1 MYSPALAKRMDTPPC
16 SPSSST
22 TSESSAAFSSSPKQ
36 DLPQV
41 YQCDECQRQFN
52 RKYTLHEHIKTHTG
66 EKPYVC
72 PVRSCAKRFSTTGN
86 LARHRRL
93 HGFIKPLQ
101 CPVMNCP
108 CEFPS
113 EHKLEKHMKV
123 HFGIPVRICLVP
135 GCGKTFSTTGNLNRH
150 MKNQHD
156 KFESSLAE
164 EQRSPMTTSSP
175 TGVYEL
181 ASYNQGFE
189 MMMLGMA
196 AKQPTS
202 DVSNAEL
209 LDALACLWEDNHQ
222 HNIPQELGLLD
233 DIVLFHVASLE

>member
-1 MYSPALAKRMDTPPC
+1 MSSEY
-16 SPSSST
+16 SSS
-22 TSESSAAFSSSPKQ
+22 SSSASPKQ
-36 DLPQV
+36 DLPPV

-101 CPVMNCP
+101 CPVMSCP

-123 HFGIPVRICLVP
+123 HFGIPVRICQVP

-156 KFESSLAE
+156 KYESSMVDI
-164 EQRSPMTTSSP
+164 PMASSSP
-175 TGVYEL
+175 TGVHEQT
-181 ASYNQGFE
+181 SYNQGFD
-189 MMMLGMA
+189 MMMWDMA
-196 AKQPTS
+196 AKQPVG

-209 LDALACLWEDNHQ
+209 LDALACLWEDSHQ
-222 HNIPQELGLLD
+222 HNMPQELRNEGLLD
-233 DIVLFHVASLE
+233 DIVLFHVATLE